1 MFVILGRIAIVGAC
15 LMGLT
20 MFCCIKVGADSEK
33 SFKNKLDRPD
43 LINTKNKK
51 KDRSS
56 R

>member
-1 MFVILGRIAIVGAC
+1 MKILGWVSIIIIIFIGFI
-15 LMGLT
+15 MW
-20 MFCCIKVGADSEK
+20 CCIKVGADSEEK
-33 SFKNKLDRPD
+33 VGMRLDRPD